1 MNYQTHTC
9 KNGLRVIHLQSQSPV
24 IFCGIAVGAGTRHEA
39 PGEEGLAHFCE
50 HITFKGTR
58 RRTAVQIINALEGV
72 GGELNAFTNK
82 EDTVYYAATTRQ
94 HFRRVV
100 DVLCDIVFC
109 SQYPEHEVEKEREV
123 VCDEIE
129 SYEDSPSELIF
140 DEFENL
146 LFEGHPLGH
155 NILGTAERV
164 RQYTG
169 ADARRFTQRHYRPDN
184 CIFFASGNADFRK
197 LVGWLESSENSEHSE
212 NSELSETSEHSELS
226 ENSEL
231 SEPSELSE
239 NSELSEPSPLI
250 RHRGTHQAHVVMGS
264 RTFPATDER
273 RWALFLLNNILG
285 GPGLNSRLNLS
296 LRERNGLVYT
306 VESAMVSYSDTGAWS
321 VYFGC
326 DPHDVKR
333 CCHLVRRELDRLM
346 HTPLTATQLKKAKQ
360 QLHGQLTIASDNR
373 EQFALDFARNFL
385 HHGTVRDLDDILARV
400 DALTAEQLQRVAC
413 DVFDEARILTLIYD

>member
-9 KNGLRVIHLQSQSPV
+9 KNGLRIIHRPSASAVIY
-24 IFCGIAVGAGTRHEA
+24 CGIAVAAGTRHELS
-39 PGEEGLAHFCE
+39 GEEGLAHFCE
-50 HITFKGTR
+50 HMAFKGTR

-82 EDTVYYAATTRQ
+82 EDTVYYAATTRE
-94 HFRRVV
+94 HFCRAV

-155 NILGTAERV
+155 NILGTAGRV
-164 RQYTG
+164 RQYT
-169 ADARRFTQRHYRPDN
+169 ADDARRFVRRNYRPDK
-184 CIFFASGNADFRK
+184 CVFFVSGDVDFGK
-197 LVGWLESSENSEHSE
+197 LVKILDASNNLLNASDGLLNASDNSLNASDCLL
-212 NSELSETSEHSELS
+212 NASDGCKGTTVV
-226 ENSEL
+226 
-231 SEPSELSE
+231 
-239 NSELSEPSPLI
+239 
-250 RHRGTHQAHVVMGS
+250 RHRNTHQAHVVMGS
-264 RTFPATDER
+264 RTFSVSDAR
-273 RWALFLLNNILG
+273 RWPLFLLNNILG

-306 VESAMVSYSDTGAWS
+306 VESAMVCYGDTGAWS

-326 DPHDVKR
+326 DQHDVKR
-333 CCHLVRRELDRLM
+333 CCRLVRRELDRLM
-346 HTPLTATQLKKAKQ
+346 QSPLSEAQLRRAKQ
-360 QLHGQLTIASDNR
+360 QIRGQLTIAADNR
-373 EQFALDFARNFL
+373 EQAALDFARTFL
-385 HHGTVRDLDDILARV
+385 HHHVERELSDILSRV
-400 DALTAEQLQRVAC
+400 DALTVEQLQQVAC
-413 DVFDEARILTLIYD
+413 EVFDEARILTLVYE